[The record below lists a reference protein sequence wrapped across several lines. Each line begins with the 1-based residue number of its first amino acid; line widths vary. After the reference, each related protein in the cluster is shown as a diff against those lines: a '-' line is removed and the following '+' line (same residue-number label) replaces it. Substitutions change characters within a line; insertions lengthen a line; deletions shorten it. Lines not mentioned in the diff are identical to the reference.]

1 MSSYNLCCMAKV
13 RCGVPPITLET
24 GCFERIPEEERS
36 CPICLHSDIETE
48 LDVITQCSAYYDL
61 RKDLFASASFLNY
74 TFNEI
79 SNVDKMCFILSDNRI
94 ANNISAK
101 ACYEI
106 LTARSKI
113 THPNNI
119 NVNN

>member
-1 MSSYNLCCMAKV
+1 M
-13 RCGVPPITLET
+13 
-24 GCFERIPEEERS
+24 
-36 CPICLHSDIETE
+36 
-48 LDVITQCSAYYDL
+48 ITQCTGYYDVI
-61 RKDLFASASFLNY
+61 KDFFASASFLND

-94 ANNISAK
+94 ANISAK
-101 ACYEI
+101 SCYEI
-106 LTARSKI
+106 STVSTKI